1 MVYYIVNHRL
11 ITIGPETSKWWM
23 SLILRYDRKRWE
35 ETRPVPANTLQVFI
49 TNECNKRCKACFYAD
64 GLGKGQ
70 VELDDYRRIVTDYAG
85 FVNKV
90 ILLGGEP
97 TMHKGLPEMIGVNN
111 NLGLRTTVY
120 TNGYDLPLLEKADLS
135 KTSIRI
141 GVMGWEKSEK
151 PLAEVPPASLPTTI
165 VYMLRKDNVNE
176 LMKTAIT
183 AERKFNCRAFY
194 ISSIRDI
201 TETHDYWKDTEETVP
216 MDDYCRIVGD
226 FVNDYEGNIPLLHIA
241 RRGVLES
248 ISKPTAAAKNCRFGN
263 IFPDGKKII
272 CPLDISLSIYSDELS
287 FGKRACNKND
297 ECLLQKIV
305 LKRI

>member
-1 MVYYIVNHRL
+1 M
-11 ITIGPETSKWWM
+11 
-23 SLILRYDRKRWE
+23 ILGYDRDRWE
-35 ETRPVPANTLQVFI
+35 ETTPTPANTLQVFI

-70 VELDDYRRIVTDYAG
+70 VGLDDYRWIVRDYASA
-85 FVNKV
+85 VDKV
-90 ILLGGEP
+90 VILGGEP
-97 TMHKGLPEMIGVNN
+97 TMHNDLPRMIDVNN

-120 TNGYDLPLLEKADLS
+120 TNGYNLPLLEQANLS
-135 KTSIRI
+135 ETSIRI
-141 GVMGWEKSEK
+141 GVMGRERSEK
-151 PLAEVPPASLPTTI
+151 PLAELPATDLPVTV
-165 VYMLRKDNVNE
+165 VYMLRKDNVDE
-176 LMKTAIT
+176 LMETAII
-183 AERKFNCRAFY
+183 AEKKFNCRAFY

-201 TETHDYWKDTEETVP
+201 TATYDYWKDTEETVP
-216 MDDYCRIVGD
+216 LEDYCRIVSD

-241 RRGVLES
+241 RRGVLEPS
-248 ISKPTAAAKNCRFGN
+248 TKPIASAKHCRFGN
-263 IFPDGKKII
+263 IFPDGKKIT